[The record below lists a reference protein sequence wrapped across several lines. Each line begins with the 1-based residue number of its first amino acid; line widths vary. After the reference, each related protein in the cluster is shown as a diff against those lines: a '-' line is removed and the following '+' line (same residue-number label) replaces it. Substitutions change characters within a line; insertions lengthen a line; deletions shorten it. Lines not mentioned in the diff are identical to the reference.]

1 MRIAVIDEGRC
12 EPKKCQNLC
21 MNVCPRNKLGEEC
34 IKIDGDSCAVIDEQL
49 CVGCG
54 ICANRCPFKAIKI
67 VNTPEK
73 IGSLIHRYGE
83 NKFVLYNFPV
93 PKKGNIIGLVGRN
106 GIGKSTAV
114 KVLAGEL
121 KPNLDDLPTIIKVY
135 LKGERTLSYKPQV
148 LNPVDVDE
156 LDKSIIKEL
165 NITKKNNYS
174 GGELQALNIALCL
187 SKEADLYLLD
197 EPSSYLDVISRMKIM
212 NLLKSRL
219 KDKEV
224 IVVEHDLALLDYI
237 ADEVY
242 LLYGSPGVYGVV
254 STLYPSL
261 RGINSYLNGY
271 LPAENVRLRREKIT
285 FGFGMQENMKIDK
298 LISFTNIEKKQ
309 GNFRLRVKKGELYKK
324 EILGV
329 LGPNAIG
336 KTTFMEIL
344 ANKIEAD
351 KGKVGKVSIAYKPQY
366 LCPDSSD
373 LVEDIIPKTG
383 GFREQ
388 ISYPFHLETLYK
400 KRVDELS
407 GGELQTLAIALCL
420 SKNADLYLL
429 DEPSAFLDIEHRL
442 QLVKVLQR
450 IIENKGA
457 TAVIVDHDLHL
468 LSQISNRILFFTGK
482 PSRSGDA
489 EIISTYEALNN
500 FLRNFNITFRR
511 DPETGRFKANKFG
524 SQLDIEQKKRKEF
537 LSLD

>member
-34 IKIDGDSCAVIDEQL
+34 IKINGCAVIDEQL

-54 ICANRCPFKAIKI
+54 ICANRCPFGAIKI

-73 IGSLIHRYGE
+73 IGSMTYRYGK
-83 NKFVLYNFPV
+83 NKFALYNFPV
-93 PKKGNIIGLVGRN
+93 PKKGKIMGLVGRN

-114 KVLAGEL
+114 KILAGEL
-121 KPNLDDLPTIIKVY
+121 KPNLDDLPTITRVY
-135 LKGERTLSYKPQV
+135 LKGEKTLSYKPQV
-148 LNPVDVDE
+148 LSPVDIDE
-156 LDKSIIKEL
+156 LDKSIVKEL
-165 NITKKNNYS
+165 NIVRKDNYS
-174 GGELQALNIALCL
+174 GGEMQALNIALCL

-212 NLLKSRL
+212 NLLKNRL
-219 KDKEV
+219 KEKEV
-224 IVVEHDLALLDYI
+224 IIVEHDLALLDYI
-237 ADEVY
+237 VEEVY

-271 LPAENVRLRREKIT
+271 LPAENVRLRREKIV
-285 FGFGMQENMKIDK
+285 FNLSMQKNLKIDK

-309 GNFRLRVKKGELYKK
+309 GNFRLKVKRGEIYKK

-329 LGPNAIG
+329 IGPNAIG

-344 ANKIEAD
+344 ANKIEVD
-351 KGKVGKVSIAYKPQY
+351 KGKISKVSIAYKPQY
-366 LCPDSSD
+366 LHPDYSG
-373 LVEDIIPKTG
+373 LVEEVIPKTG
-383 GFREQ
+383 EFREQ
-388 ISYPFHLETLYK
+388 ISYPLHLETLYK
-400 KRVDELS
+400 KRVNELS

-420 SKNADLYLL
+420 SKNAELYLL
-429 DEPSAFLDIEHRL
+429 DEPSAFLDIENRL
-442 QLVKVLQR
+442 QLVKILQR

-457 TAVIVDHDLHL
+457 TAVIIDHDLHL

-482 PSRSGDA
+482 PSRLGEA
-489 EIISTYEALNN
+489 EIIPTYEALNN

-511 DPETGRFKANKFG
+511 DQETGRFKANKFG
-524 SQLDIEQKKRKEF
+524 SQLDIEQKKMKEF